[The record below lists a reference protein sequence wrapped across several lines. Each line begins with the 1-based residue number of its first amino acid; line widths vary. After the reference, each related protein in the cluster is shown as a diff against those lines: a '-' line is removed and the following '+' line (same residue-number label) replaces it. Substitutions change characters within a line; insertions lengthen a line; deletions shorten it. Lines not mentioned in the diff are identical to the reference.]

1 MGKDVINFSTNW
13 NNKLACK
20 FFTTIR
26 LKNENKYVHNKLYTI
41 HLKNQPIKQ
50 AEIIQIKNFTLSQ
63 LTEVIASLDTG
74 YCLEDTKSML
84 NQMYSKKVNV
94 NTHPFSLI
102 LLKTVA

>member
-1 MGKDVINFSTNW
+1 MSKDTINFSSNW

-26 LKNENKYVHNKLYTI
+26 LKNDNKYAHNKVYTI
-41 HLKNQPIKQ
+41 HLQRKPLKR
-50 AEIIQIKNFTLSQ
+50 AEIIDIKHFTLNQ
-63 LTEVIASLDTG
+63 LTEIIASLDTG
-74 YCLEDTKSML
+74 YCLEETKTML
-84 NQMYSKKVNV
+84 TQMYSKKVNV